1 MFGKYRPDA
10 IKWDCLTCA
19 PLRRLNG
26 AIIYTVYN
34 LNANRK
40 LQSIHQQINKI

>member
-1 MFGKYRPDA
+1 MFDKFHPDA

-26 AIIYTVYN
+26 AIIYTVNN

-40 LQSIHQQINKI
+40 LQIKHQQIN